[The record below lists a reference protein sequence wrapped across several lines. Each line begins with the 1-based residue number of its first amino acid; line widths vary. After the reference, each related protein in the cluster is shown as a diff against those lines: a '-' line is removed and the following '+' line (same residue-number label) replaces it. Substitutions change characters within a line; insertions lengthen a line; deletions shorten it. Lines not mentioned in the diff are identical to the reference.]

1 MATIDIKAKPPLL
14 TPDWTQMD
22 GRNKPFLMDN
32 PRRYCVTVVTQEN
45 IIGGKAEQIKDSAK
59 PSGVNHILKYFDK
72 EMSDD
77 ALAQAVA
84 EDYYLPLRPN
94 AKVKVL
100 VSLPESYL
108 LSLEEAAYEPPNLS
122 NSTIIS
128 LNTFGIN
135 SDINNVNQFMTK
147 YIEDIERFQGKLYG
161 LDITKQASFLSE
173 FIVNLSSLMLDNDIQ
188 FSSDK
193 SDLVEIYI
201 DNDYNILK
209 LDVRQDLE
217 TSSRPTNMTKSFS
230 SFLNKAAVK
239 DKRTIKLL
247 EELENILQLQSSDTR
262 VSWTKFIEDYI
273 YNPPKF
279 DFSATRPKSKNPN
292 SENVKAIEKDNN
304 TPVKTEEQVATMSR
318 NLESPDFK
326 KDLENKLDTAQDFVG
341 DYLVSNLS
349 QLSTV
354 INDAEVLYTQVLN
367 KLGIQDLVRSALE
380 CFNIANFEF
389 LDIAKVSI
397 ETATNISRQF
407 QATLSVPTISFPSG
421 AQIVDLLK
429 DVSLEFAKTIANA
442 VIGALIDLVINTL
455 KSLFDICKE
464 CGLEGLD
471 SPGVLAADGVNYG
484 GLNWK
489 DLSGFNEEF
498 SKKALNTSLGAVI
511 EGSSQFF
518 DTETLSQEVLTVT
531 IQKYD
536 ELVDETANK
545 LVEASKTG
553 LTFEEAKKIV
563 IEQNPFNGGFF
574 GQASDELTRWLDAT
588 SAVMTP
594 GEMGNLLLGCQVSTE
609 AQEVLNNLLDPVTFP
624 ALSVVL
630 DPSDLPKVWENLGK
644 LVNRDNILE
653 SVQEAA
659 KAIPDSF
666 KCLCDADDQALRKRI
681 LSSKDPSLT
690 PDELQKQIDNS
701 NARRRNRINQ
711 LLNIS
716 ENPDFMKD
724 ILPPLYCKMDEDGN
738 IIPGIIPRTHPVLQ
752 SAINQSLDATFDS
765 LTTIFNDDIKKY
777 VSSLSVDTISRKVV
791 PRTKKAKI
799 TLEDGSSINERV
811 INPEFARLVEEGRFS
826 WGSLPAGAEI
836 PGSRPE
842 PKNDTDELPEGTKI
856 KYSPFLYSLGF
867 SSWGNRNGA
876 GMWESGQTRPT
887 AEQEYRWE
895 LANLSASGFGSED
908 FKVEGGRR
916 FSSDPNNKT
925 RNGGVDDIEYTRT
938 FGYSPI
944 PIEVS
949 ERGDRV
955 FAPGMREAFIKLCSG
970 SVRYLTVEELPQT
983 NKEYSFKIPN
993 NIANNSGADMKV
1005 IRENLSKV
1013 SGEITRIESSQGN
1026 RELDSKTVD
1035 TIKQSLDMITGLEF
1049 DFSYNVPYQL
1059 NGQQISSSDIYNIN
1073 IGIIGPS
1080 DFSASVAEISSSVDI
1095 PVNALNLIDQLDRVD
1110 YGDGKAQPQEGYF
1123 YNLLVDKY
1131 KEFNPTFDISDY
1143 FTKLKS
1149 NQSYDG
1155 AFDDFIC
1162 TISDQ
1167 ISDSPYLGLEEVSK
1181 INFTPAKTFVLD
1193 SETNTWVPQSCTP
1206 SLLDI
1211 SIIKD
1216 RIMDEYSL
1224 SLCMKELYQDVN
1236 EFGGNEQDSYQV
1248 AKRSGIILLTMR
1260 VYVLEFL
1267 LRTIFSFHYFGFR
1280 EEKDIDDTMVE
1291 FLFDIFDKNLTARSI
1306 GTAYR
1311 PKFQK
1316 ETIELYNRNVPNSE
1330 KVPELQEDS
1339 YKIAAKK
1346 LLKGQIL
1353 SVSKRLSRLVKQK
1366 GDASIH
1372 SILLEEWL
1380 PLLKI
1385 PTADNQSR
1393 FYRKGSAANEFE
1405 PNPLKSMV
1413 ESGEIF
1419 IPSED
1424 LFKSI
1429 TTPGGTLTDETIKRM
1444 SGNPGSY
1451 GVLYLKPVGQFFRE
1465 YFKPNDDNRKLASRN
1480 FTGPEDQNNIPFKT
1494 NEIWPDRIKQV
1505 QGTPFNRYRI
1515 NRGNVFAQ
1523 IARGQTQQDTY
1534 GREVTGEEYQYL
1546 SREAVL
1552 LGVTKPIKFRVPL
1565 PFSEEGKTDTITPGQ
1580 VSSLIYFA
1588 EEEDRD
1594 KSYIFDFGVS
1604 ESEKQM
1610 MTGSGGIIDILS
1622 AARSWTLTEERGT
1635 RNRGT
1640 NPDFVI
1646 IGDSSQGETHPW
1658 FPPSFISREQA
1669 RQEQYYPF
1677 RNVAGP
1683 GSFLHAVTSQ
1693 LSPFD
1698 NILKLAIPDQRSID
1712 IEKISLDWLEDWKSY
1727 VLSPEQNNGR
1737 NLIDANSD
1745 WTRNIENA
1753 IKDISKDRINKTYI
1767 SLMDLDL
1774 RMIRNTLKWEQSKY
1788 QKIVDDGQFT
1798 LPFNGPTTN
1807 YPSII
1812 LTQAQI
1818 SWYEQIILKYND
1830 WIAAMDNNI
1839 LLSTQAQKEREEL
1852 SKPVTDLL
1860 STSRVP
1866 RNDLKKADK
1875 LYDISNG
1882 NFFQEFYIRVEDY
1895 GETDQLKPPSN
1906 NLDYVSDRDGYLK
1919 NVVDINH
1926 FDDYVSRKFS
1936 TSYPAGRRPL
1946 LINEIT
1952 LEECADNLAN
1962 DPNIRTKTRPQTGD
1976 SRLND
1981 FFKSLKFGMR
1991 ISYLPPPKAQAGED
2005 TDPELSKKE
2014 KTYYLKDAGAIKV
2027 TPIPLVSVE
2036 TPINMNTKIK
2046 EVIAPKTLPSP
2057 TDIENGVPS
2066 KYFNWLFKTPQ
2077 TAGQANT
2084 IPREILMNNI
2094 RNTNEYEFLFRYS
2107 FSLDRMLSL
2116 TNMYSYSY
2124 LLTLPNVSNTF
2135 DPTKEKLMYDFLYSL
2150 RAGDYRAADCV
2161 NSNFDISN
2169 ALENGIPIPY
2179 AAIAK
2184 LLVRTPLLI
2193 FKGFVEQS
2201 SLNVAFSKQIRESIK
2216 AINQIIAN
2224 AQRQANAIQAAGAS
2238 IGAAASALSNISVDN
2253 TNCGFGINSPQA
2265 TVKPPEKWFDP
2276 VNEKFIPVPETWM
2289 IGISLLPSDIFLFS
2303 PMPPVGYTTGLPY
2316 WVLDDGLINPA
2327 GPWLGELPV
2336 EDYVQKMLNGRN
2348 EEDTSKEVAPTD
2360 DCVIDVG
2367 LLPPGNIHNN
2377 NK

>member
-1 MATIDIKAKPPLL
+1 
-14 TPDWTQMD
+14 
-22 GRNKPFLMDN
+22 
-32 PRRYCVTVVTQEN
+32 
-45 IIGGKAEQIKDSAK
+45 
-59 PSGVNHILKYFDK
+59 
-72 EMSDD
+72 
-77 ALAQAVA
+77 
-84 EDYYLPLRPN
+84 
-94 AKVKVL
+94 
-100 VSLPESYL
+100 
-108 LSLEEAAYEPPNLS
+108 
-122 NSTIIS
+122 
-128 LNTFGIN
+128 
-135 SDINNVNQFMTK
+135 
-147 YIEDIERFQGKLYG
+147 
-161 LDITKQASFLSE
+161 
-173 FIVNLSSLMLDNDIQ
+173 
-188 FSSDK
+188 
-193 SDLVEIYI
+193 
-201 DNDYNILK
+201 
-209 LDVRQDLE
+209 
-217 TSSRPTNMTKSFS
+217 
-230 SFLNKAAVK
+230 
-239 DKRTIKLL
+239 
-247 EELENILQLQSSDTR
+247 
-262 VSWTKFIEDYI
+262 
-273 YNPPKF
+273 
-279 DFSATRPKSKNPN
+279 
-292 SENVKAIEKDNN
+292 
-304 TPVKTEEQVATMSR
+304 
-318 NLESPDFK
+318 
-326 KDLENKLDTAQDFVG
+326 
-341 DYLVSNLS
+341 
-349 QLSTV
+349 
-354 INDAEVLYTQVLN
+354 
-367 KLGIQDLVRSALE
+367 
-380 CFNIANFEF
+380 
-389 LDIAKVSI
+389 
-397 ETATNISRQF
+397 
-407 QATLSVPTISFPSG
+407 
-421 AQIVDLLK
+421 
-429 DVSLEFAKTIANA
+429 
-442 VIGALIDLVINTL
+442 
-455 KSLFDICKE
+455 
-464 CGLEGLD
+464 
-471 SPGVLAADGVNYG
+471 
-484 GLNWK
+484 
-489 DLSGFNEEF
+489 
-498 SKKALNTSLGAVI
+498 
-511 EGSSQFF
+511 
-518 DTETLSQEVLTVT
+518 
-531 IQKYD
+531 
-536 ELVDETANK
+536 
-545 LVEASKTG
+545 
-553 LTFEEAKKIV
+553 
-563 IEQNPFNGGFF
+563 
-574 GQASDELTRWLDAT
+574 
-588 SAVMTP
+588 
-594 GEMGNLLLGCQVSTE
+594 
-609 AQEVLNNLLDPVTFP
+609 
-624 ALSVVL
+624 
-630 DPSDLPKVWENLGK
+630 VWENLGK

-690 PDELQKQIDNS
+690 PDELQKQIDDS

-765 LTTIFNDDIKKY
+765 LTSIFNDDIKKY

-799 TLEDGSSINERV
+799 RLEDGSFINERV

-842 PKNDTDELPEGTKI
+842 PESDTDELPVGEKI

-887 AEQEYRWE
+887 AEQEYKWE
-895 LANLSASGFGSED
+895 LANLSASGFGTKD

-916 FSSDPNNKT
+916 FSSDPKNKT

-955 FAPGMREAFIKLCSG
+955 FAPGMRETFIKLCSG
-970 SVRYLTVEELPQT
+970 SARYLTVEETPET

-993 NIANNSGADMKV
+993 NIANNSGVDEKV

-1026 RELDSKTVD
+1026 RELDAKTID
-1035 TIKQSLDMITGLEF
+1035 TISQSLDMITGLEF
-1049 DFSYNVPYQL
+1049 DFNYNVPYVF

-1073 IGIIGPS
+1073 IGMRGQS
-1080 DFSASVAEISSSVDI
+1080 TFSASVANISSSVDI
-1095 PVNALNLIDQLDRVD
+1095 PTNALNLIDQLDRVD
-1110 YGDGKAQPQEGYF
+1110 YGDGKVQPQEGYF

-1131 KEFNPTFDISDY
+1131 KEFDPNTPETY
-1143 FTKLKS
+1143 FTKLK
-1149 NQSYDG
+1149 NGNSYDG

-1162 TISDQ
+1162 TISVQ
-1167 ISDSPYLGLEEVSK
+1167 ISDSPYLGLEEISK

-1211 SIIKD
+1211 NIIKD

-1291 FLFDIFDKNLTARSI
+1291 FLFDIFDKNLAARSI

-1339 YKIAAKK
+1339 YKTAAKK

-1393 FYRKGSAANEFE
+1393 FYRKGSDANDIE

-1429 TTPGGTLTDETIKRM
+1429 TTPGGALTDETIKRM

-1465 YFKPNDDNRKLASRN
+1465 YFKPNDDNRELTSRN
-1480 FTGPEDQNNIPFKT
+1480 FTGPADQNNIPYKT

-1505 QGTPFNRYRI
+1505 QGTPFNTYRI
-1515 NRGNVFAQ
+1515 NRGNV
-1523 IARGQTQQDTY
+1523 IALESLPTLSDRV
-1534 GREVTGEEYQYL
+1534 EAEIESEENQYL

-1552 LGVTKPIKFRVPL
+1552 LGARKPIRGRTGRLKDQQV
-1565 PFSEEGKTDTITPGQ
+1565 TPGQ

-1588 EEEDRD
+1588 EASSADRD
-1594 KSYIFDFGVS
+1594 KDYIFDFGVS

-1610 MTGSGGIIDILS
+1610 MTGSGGVIDIIS
-1622 AARSWTLTEERGT
+1622 AARTWTLIEKRGIS
-1635 RNRGT
+1635 NRGT

-1646 IGDSSQGETHPW
+1646 IGNELEGQRHPW
-1658 FPPSFISREQA
+1658 FSIPSSDLKRTA
-1669 RQEQYYPF
+1669 QYFPF

-1683 GSFLHAVTSQ
+1683 GSFLHAVTSE

-1698 NILKLAIPDQRSID
+1698 D
-1712 IEKISLDWLEDWKSY
+1712 ISGFNGIINKHVSFSYDWLEDWKSY
-1727 VLSPEQNNGR
+1727 VLSPEQNGGR
-1737 NLIDANSD
+1737 NLIGANSD
-1745 WTRNIENA
+1745 WTRNVESA
-1753 IKDISKDRINKTYI
+1753 IRDVTDRVNKTYI

-1774 RMIRNTLKWEQSKY
+1774 RMIRNTLRWEQSKY
-1788 QKIVDDGQFT
+1788 QKMVDDKKFSLRFPVPHPMGNSPVID
-1798 LPFNGPTTN
+1798 L
-1807 YPSII
+1807 S
-1812 LTQAQI
+1812 QAQI
-1818 SWYEQIILKYND
+1818 SWYEQIISKYD
-1830 WIAAMDNNI
+1830 EWIAAMDNNI

-1852 SKPVTDLL
+1852 VKPVKDLL

-1895 GETDQLKPPSN
+1895 DRFDELKPPDE
-1906 NLDYVSDRDGYLK
+1906 NLIFVGNPEYVDRGRDKFLK
-1919 NVVDINH
+1919 GVVDINH
-1926 FDDYVSRKFS
+1926 FDDYMSAHFSEAYPRGRK
-1936 TSYPAGRRPL
+1936 PL
-1946 LINEIT
+1946 LVNEIT
-1952 LEECADNLAN
+1952 LEECADNLVN
-1962 DPNIRTKTRPQTGD
+1962 DPNIRTSIRQQTGD

-1991 ISYLPPPKAQAGED
+1991 ISYLPPPDAQLLEYRNPVVSD
-2005 TDPELSKKE
+2005 RE
-2014 KTYYLKDAGAIKV
+2014 KTYRLGDAGGKEI

-2046 EVIAPKTLPSP
+2046 EVIKTKALPSP

-2077 TAGQANT
+2077 RAGQANT
-2084 IPREILMNNI
+2084 IPREILMSNI

-2124 LLTLPNVSNTF
+2124 LLTLPNVSNNF

-2201 SLNVAFSKQIRESIK
+2201 SLNVAGHQSDYCKCSKAVKCCSGSWSVNWSSRKCIIK
-2216 AINQIIAN
+2216 
-2224 AQRQANAIQAAGAS
+2224 
-2238 IGAAASALSNISVDN
+2238 
-2253 TNCGFGINSPQA
+2253 
-2265 TVKPPEKWFDP
+2265 
-2276 VNEKFIPVPETWM
+2276 
-2289 IGISLLPSDIFLFS
+2289 
-2303 PMPPVGYTTGLPY
+2303 
-2316 WVLDDGLINPA
+2316 
-2327 GPWLGELPV
+2327 
-2336 EDYVQKMLNGRN
+2336 
-2348 EEDTSKEVAPTD
+2348 
-2360 DCVIDVG
+2360 
-2367 LLPPGNIHNN
+2367 H
-2377 NK
+2377 